1 MILERSDHPLPAG
14 DALLMAHLEGITNR
28 LGDLKLVIWIDYE
41 CARQL
46 LSCTRK
52 LGKDQD
58 PRVYRI
64 LSRDVFLRDQVH
76 AIAHRCDKSN
86 ECKPVK
92 AGEYRSRISTGDVL
106 DRHPAGLAQRA
117 VYPSES
123 FIDGP
128 A

>member
-1 MILERSDHPLPAG
+1 MIPERSDHPLPAG
-14 DALLMAHLEGITNR
+14 DALLMTHLEGITDR
-28 LGDLKLVIWIDYE
+28 LRDLKFVIWIDYE
-41 CARQL
+41 CAHQL
-46 LSCTRK
+46 LGCARK
-52 LGKDQD
+52 LRKDQD

-117 VYPSES
+117 VYPSEG
-123 FIDGP
+123 FIHGP

>member
-14 DALLMAHLEGITNR
+14 DALLMTHLETITDR
-28 LGDLKLVIWIDYE
+28 LRDLKFVIWIDYK

-52 LGKDQD
+52 LRKDQD
-58 PRVYRI
+58 PRVCRI
-64 LSRDVFLRDQVH
+64 LSRDVFLCDQVH

-92 AGEYRSRISTGDVL
+92 AGEYRSRIS
-106 DRHPAGLAQRA
+106 
-117 VYPSES
+117 YS
-123 FIDGP
+123 
-128 A
+128 

>member
-1 MILERSDHPLPAG
+1 MILERSDHPVPSG
-14 DALLMAHLEGITNR
+14 DALLMAHLEGITDR
-28 LGDLKLVIWIDYE
+28 LRDLKFVVWIDYK

-46 LSCTRK
+46 LSCTSK

-58 PRVYRI
+58 PRVCRI
-64 LSRDVFLRDQVH
+64 LSRDILLRDQVH
-76 AIAHRCDKSN
+76 AIAHRCDKCN

-106 DRHPAGLAQRA
+106 DRHPARLAQRA
-117 VYPSES
+117 VYPPEG
-123 FIDGP
+123 FIHGP

>member
-14 DALLMAHLEGITNR
+14 DALLMVSLEGITDR
-28 LGDLKLVIWIDYE
+28 LRDLKFVIWIDYK

-58 PRVYRI
+58 PRVCRI
-64 LSRDVFLRDQVH
+64 LSRDVFLGDQVH

-106 DRHPAGLAQRA
+106 YFAPSRA
-117 VYPSES
+117 RPTSRLSVRE
-123 FIDGP
+123 FH
-128 A
+128 

>member
-14 DALLMAHLEGITNR
+14 DAPLMTHLETITDR
-28 LGDLKLVIWIDYE
+28 LRDLKFVIWIDYK

-52 LGKDQD
+52 LRKDQD
-58 PRVYRI
+58 PWVCRI

-76 AIAHRCDKSN
+76 AIAHWCDKSN

-92 AGEYRSRISTGDVL
+92 AGECMSSEHFGQLAWQFKRVSGSS
-106 DRHPAGLAQRA
+106 GLKVQAA
-117 VYPSES
+117 
-123 FIDGP
+123 I
-128 A
+128 AC